1 MVSVTLNN
9 GFNNPGASIIID
21 EETMRLL
28 KDKRASKALFE
39 GQARRKQGINK
50 SKSVEEVFYDLI

>member
-9 GFNNPGASIIID
+9 GFSNPNKIIVID

-28 KDKRASKALFE
+28 KDKRALIALFK
-39 GQARRKQGINK
+39 GQARRKSLGHK
-50 SKSVEEVFYDLI
+50 LV

>member
-9 GFNNPGASIIID
+9 GFNNPDKSIVID

-28 KDKRASKALFE
+28 RDKKALKALYE
-39 GQARRKQGINK
+39 GQLRRKLLEHKFI
-50 SKSVEEVFYDLI
+50 